1 MFDKDVIRSDLG
13 SLLGV
18 NMFFMKLGLILL
30 IVLKMFVA
38 KVCNLLISTLVVLF
52 FFNKKLEDI
61 DKRVEEI
68 N

>member
-18 NMFFMKLGLILL
+18 NVFFMKLGLILL

-38 KVCNLLISTLVVLF
+38 KVCNLLISTLVVLS

>member
-38 KVCNLLISTLVVLF
+38 KVCNLLISTLVVLSF
-52 FFNKKLEDI
+52 FKKKLEDI

>member
-18 NMFFMKLGLILL
+18 NMFFVKLGLILL

-38 KVCNLLISTLVVLF
+38 KVCNLLISTLVVLS

>member
-61 DKRVEEI
+61 DKRVEKI

>member
-38 KVCNLLISTLVVLF
+38 KVCNLLISTLVVLS